1 MMRLLTFNIHKGFSS
16 ANRRFTL
23 GRMRELIRQSGAD
36 VVFLQEVQGAHVH
49 HAQRIADWPSESQF
63 EFLADSVWSHF
74 AYGRNAVYD
83 HGHHGNAIL
92 SKWPL
97 MTCENIDI
105 STNRLARRGLLHGV
119 IRPSGSASP
128 VHLLC
133 THLNLGGRGRAAQVG
148 MLESRLAAAV
158 PPSDPLVLAGDLNDW
173 SFAVGR
179 RLERDLGLVE
189 VHRTVHGL
197 HARSFPAWLP
207 LLHLDRIYVRGLTPT
222 FAECLSGPLWR
233 GLSDHAALV
242 AEVT

>member
-1 MMRLLTFNIHKGFSS
+1 MRILTYNIHKGFNF

-23 GRMRELIRQSGAD
+23 LRMRELIRQSGAD
-36 VVFLQEVQGAHVH
+36 VVFLQEVQGAHEH
-49 HAQRIADWPSESQF
+49 HARQIADWPSQAQF

-97 MTCENIDI
+97 LTWENIDI
-105 STNRLARRGLLHGV
+105 STNRLECRSILHGV
-119 IRPSGSASP
+119 IQPSGSP
-128 VHLLC
+128 RPLHLLC

-148 MLESRLAAAV
+148 MLESRLTAAV
-158 PPSDPLVLAGDLNDW
+158 PAFDPLVLAGDLNDW
-173 SFAVGR
+173 SFTVGR

-189 VHRTVHGL
+189 VYKAVHGR

-207 LLHLDRIYVRGLTPT
+207 LLHLDRIYVRGLSPT
-222 FAECLSGPLWR
+222 AAERLSGPLWKS
-233 GLSDHAALV
+233 LSDHTALV
-242 AEVT
+242 VEVG